1 MAIAPYWGGSGAN
14 LGAVHPLG
22 VTSFASFVKE
32 VLGHPAVVASVTRSA
47 LRAMPKEQRDAHKM
61 VGFFTAATFATN
73 HRCRVD
79 SRHCNLL
86 CLDIDVE
93 KDGTCPAR
101 PLVADPQILTN
112 RLHPYA
118 FAAYTTASSTP
129 EAPRLRV
136 VIAAAGIPL
145 ESYAEAVQWAG
156 ITLLGLP
163 RINWETERAF
173 QPMYLPT
180 IFRGDDP
187 VADHPLIVAVPEGA
201 AVTTASVVGV
211 APSGN
216 TPSVQPDA
224 DASALEYLRPTVEG
238 ITLEDVASALE
249 HLDPDC
255 SYADWIATAAAMR
268 HQFPQEADNGFAV
281 FDSWSAKGQKY
292 TTTEDTRTKWDS
304 FKPHARMRAP
314 RTIRSVLRAA
324 AESGW
329 DQAGAVGQR
338 CYAQTYDWLRADA
351 RTAPELLQQGIAR
364 IAGTPL
370 ITALQKGS
378 LLSALHAGLGSRQV
392 KIPRAELKG
401 NLAKLERTLT
411 AQATPTATPDNELP
425 RWARGLCYVATQNEF
440 FQRHT
445 GRTFKPEVVDNY
457 FGVQLMGKS
466 DEDSGAPPVRPR
478 DYLLNV
484 LKCPRVDD
492 YIYSPAN
499 GSDAFVVLG
508 HKRAVNTYIPTHP
521 APDPEYAEEAG
532 AVWMEHMRRLI
543 AEPEYQR
550 TLVDFMAFHV
560 QQPGV
565 KVRWAVLLQ
574 GAMGCGKTVI
584 SEAMRAV
591 LGAEHVKSIGSE
603 LLFTGFNGWASG
615 VQICAIEEIRVVG
628 HNRYEVMNSLKPCI
642 SNDFISINE
651 KQIKAYQ
658 TPNVTN
664 YLLFTNHFDSIA
676 VSDNDRRYFVLNSP
690 IQLKEQVAAMGTAYF
705 DRLWSVV
712 RTQGGALRSWLE
724 QWHISDDFNPDGHAP
739 ATKYLKELAGAAASP
754 LAAAIDE
761 LLTDGLHPLVKGDL
775 VSTNVLKQSLQVRPS
790 LQWSDQ
796 SVCAV
801 LREHGMVNAGRVRV
815 DGERHGVW
823 IRRDLAVTD
832 LQAEVDRRLCD
843 MLS

>member
-32 VLGHPAVVASVTRSA
+32 VLGHPAVVASVTRSE
-47 LRAMPKEQRDAHKM
+47 LRAMPKEQRNAHKR
-61 VGFFTAATFATN
+61 VNFFTPAAFRSD
-73 HRCRVD
+73 HRVYED
-79 SRHCNLL
+79 ALHCNLL
-86 CLDIDVE
+86 CIDID
-93 KDGTCPAR
+93 DANQAR
-101 PLVADPQILTN
+101 PLVADPQILTA

-118 FAAYTTASSTP
+118 FAAYLTASST
-129 EAPRLRV
+129 EDAPRLRV
-136 VIAAAGIPL
+136 VIHAAALPVTH
-145 ESYAEAVQWAG
+145 YADAVRWAG
-156 ITLLGLP
+156 ETLLGLP
-163 RINWETERAF
+163 RVTPESKVAV

-216 TPSVQPDA
+216 TPLPAQPDA
-224 DASALEYLRPTVEG
+224 DPSALEFIRPTVEG

-281 FDSWSAKGQKY
+281 FDHWSAKGQKY
-292 TTTEDTRTKWDS
+292 TTAEDTRAKWDS

-314 RTIRSVLRAA
+314 RTIRSVLRSA

-329 DQAGAVGQR
+329 DRAGAVGQR

-351 RTAPELLQQGIAR
+351 RTAPELLQEGIAR

-370 ITALQKGS
+370 VTALQKGS

-425 RWARGLCYVATQNEF
+425 RWARGLCYVAGQNEF

-521 APDPEYAEEAG
+521 APDPEHAAEAG
-532 AVWMEHMRRLI
+532 TVWMEHMRRLI
-543 AEPEYQR
+543 AESEYQR

-565 KVRWAVLLQ
+565 KIRWAVLLQ

-584 SEAMRAV
+584 AEAMRSV
-591 LGAEHVKSIGSE
+591 LGTEHVKSIGSD
-603 LLFTGFNGWASG
+603 LLFTEFTGWKGQA
-615 VQICAIEEIRVVG
+615 QLCAIEEIRVVG
-628 HNRYEVMNSLKPCI
+628 QNRYEVMNKLKDAI
-642 SNDFISINE
+642 SNDNVTINE
-651 KQIKAYQ
+651 KHIKAYQ
-658 TPNVTN
+658 TFNITN
-664 YLLFTNHFDSIA
+664 YMLFTNHFDSIA
-676 VSDNDRRYFVLNSP
+676 VSDSDRRYFVLNSP
-690 IQLKEQVAAMGTAYF
+690 LQLPEQVAAMGTEYF

-761 LLTDGLHPLVKGDL
+761 LLTEELNPLMTAEL
-775 VSTNVLKQSLQVRPS
+775 VSTTVLKQALQVRQP
-790 LQWSDQ
+790 LQFTDQ
-796 SVCAV
+796 AICAI
-801 LREHGMVNAGRVRV
+801 LREHGMVNAGRARV

>member
-47 LRAMPKEQRDAHKM
+47 LRAMPKEQRNAHKR
-61 VGFFTAATFATN
+61 VNFFTPAAFRSDHRVYEDAT
-73 HRCRVD
+73 
-79 SRHCNLL
+79 HCNLL
-86 CLDIDVE
+86 CIDIDSA
-93 KDGTCPAR
+93 DQAR
-101 PLVADPQILTN
+101 PLVADPQSLTN

-118 FAAYTTASSTP
+118 FAAYLTASSTP

-136 VIAAAGIPL
+136 VIHAAALPVAQ
-145 ESYAEAVQWAG
+145 YADAVRWAG
-156 ITLLGLP
+156 ETLLGLP
-163 RINWETERAF
+163 RVTPESKVAV

-292 TTTEDTRTKWDS
+292 TTTEDTRAKWDS

-329 DQAGAVGQR
+329 DRAGAVGQR